1 VLSTLSSEPDLGDSR
16 SASLLLADAHRMP
29 VDSCM
34 SYVRLIH
41 IHCSSHQATDELVL
55 PLALSEDDVD
65 WDSDELDVPETPNPQ
80 SSVSETGSSAPTRQ
94 PYYSQ
99 LKKIAKKRVLPE
111 LNEDDLDEVF
121 VRGWSPVVC
130 SSHVLTPPRTRARWA
145 VDQQDQQQRANHP
158 SANRDSCCLSAHPLT
173 RAQPDVCTP
182 HPSRE
187 GPTVLCCAIE
197 PL

>member
-16 SASLLLADAHRMP
+16 SASLLLANAHRMP
-29 VDSCM
+29 VDPCM

-41 IHCSSHQATDELVL
+41 IHCSSHQVTHESVL
-55 PLALSEDDVD
+55 PLGLSEDDVD
-65 WDSDELDVPETPNPQ
+65 WDNDEPNVPETPNPQ
-80 SSVSETGSSAPTRQ
+80 SSVSETGPSALTRQ

-145 VDQQDQQQRANHP
+145 VDQQNQQQRSNYP
-158 SANRDSCCLSAHPLT
+158 SANRDSCCLPAHPLT

-182 HPSRE
+182 HPRRE
-187 GPTVLCCAIE
+187 GHTVLRRVIE
-197 PL
+197 LH